1 MAYREDEVTG
11 RTGSSEYDND
21 RGPSS
26 RQIRNEIEETRREMD
41 RNLDALESRLTPA
54 QLAMEAWGLFRG
66 GSTAGASRLWKI
78 AKQHPGPTAVI
89 GVGLAWLMSENSKG
103 NSRRDEYEYRPGYAG
118 AYGYSGRRGY
128 SGYAGTA
135 GYTYGPE
142 ARYNEYEEEGRL
154 SSAMHSARDTVSG
167 AAGTAKHAV
176 SDAASTAKDAVTGA
190 AHTAKEAVAGAKER
204 VVDAAGTARERA
216 GDLGY
221 RTRQKARYQAYQA
234 RVGFWETMEERP
246 LAVGAAALAL
256 GVVAGLL
263 IPSTRK
269 EDELLGETRDRLM
282 ERAREVGEEALEKG
296 KHVATAAVETLK
308 EEAERQDLT
317 PEKIAEKVR
326 TVAAEAKNKVKE
338 EGKKEA
344 SDLKQT
350 VAGSTGQAGGTTGAA
365 NPGNSQGNVGASG
378 AGSTTPT
385 TGGNVTT
392 SAVTGQGAADNA
404 NAGDRQP
411 ELSRK

>member
-1 MAYREDEVTG
+1 MANLEDEVTG
-11 RTGSSEYDND
+11 RPGSSSYDED
-21 RGPSS
+21 RGPNS

-41 RNLDALESRLTPA
+41 RNLDALESRLTPS

-66 GSTAGASRLWKI
+66 GSTAGASRIWKI
-78 AKQHPGPTAVI
+78 AKQHPGPAAVI

-103 NSRRDEYEYRPGYAG
+103 SSRREYEYDEYRPGYAG

-128 SGYAGTA
+128 AGTA
-135 GYTYGPE
+135 GYNYGPE
-142 ARYNEYEEEGRL
+142 SRYNEYEEEGRL

-190 AHTAKEAVAGAKER
+190 AHTAKEAVVGAKDR
-204 VVDAAGTARERA
+204 VADVAGTARERA
-216 GDLGY
+216 SELSY
-221 RTRQKARYQAYQA
+221 RTRQKARSQAYQA

-256 GVVAGLL
+256 GVVAGLM

-269 EDELLGETRDRLM
+269 EDEMMGETRDRLM
-282 ERAREVGEEALEKG
+282 ERAKEVGGEALEKG

-317 PEKIAEKVR
+317 PEKLAEKVR
-326 TVAAEAKNKVKE
+326 TVAAEATNKVKE
-338 EGKKEA
+338 EGKREA

-350 VAGSTGQAGGTTGAA
+350 VAGSTGQTGGASGTTGTP
-365 NPGNSQGNVGASG
+365 NTG

-392 SAVTGQGAADNA
+392 SAVTGEGVTGNA
-404 NAGDRQP
+404 NTEDRQP
-411 ELSRK
+411 EFSRK